1 MPGTKT
7 LWVSTPH
14 HNQYWKLHWLW
25 LLTDLSGNNR
35 TLDYW
40 VSLSSEW
47 SDKACCHKPGTRNTL
62 LRNLA
67 KKNKKKFKK
76 PKPQFHSTGENNFF
90 QLVKTFLKKWLCS
103 NSGTLFQEKISNVRM
118 SQKLP
123 VSQKSCFL
131 VILQLC
137 LPALNQSAKCTTLLS
152 PKKMHKKTHISLFP

>member
-67 KKNKKKFKK
+67 KKIKKIKK
-76 PKPQFHSTGENNFF
+76 TQTPVSFNWGKQFLPAGENFS
-90 QLVKTFLKKWLCS
+90 KKMA
-103 NSGTLFQEKISNVRM
+103 LFQFRHSVSGKNLKCKNVPKASCKSEILLFSN
-118 SQKLP
+118 
-123 VSQKSCFL
+123 
-131 VILQLC
+131 
-137 LPALNQSAKCTTLLS
+137 PATLLACIKS
-152 PKKMHKKTHISLFP
+152 VSKMHYPIKS

>member
-67 KKNKKKFKK
+67 KKNKKKLKK

-103 NSGTLFQEKISNVRM
+103 NSGTLFQEKISKCKNVPKA
-118 SQKLP
+118 SC
-123 VSQKSCFL
+123 KSE
-131 VILQLC
+131 ILLFSN
-137 LPALNQSAKCTTLLS
+137 PATLLACIKS
-152 PKKMHKKTHISLFP
+152 VSKMHYPIKS